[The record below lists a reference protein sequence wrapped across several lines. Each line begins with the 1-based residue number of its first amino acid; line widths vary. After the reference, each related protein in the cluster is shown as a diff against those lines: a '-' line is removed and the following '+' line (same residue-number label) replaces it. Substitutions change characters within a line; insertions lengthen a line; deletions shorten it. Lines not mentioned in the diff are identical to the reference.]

1 MTRILASLFI
11 LVSLGICR
19 LFSAEEEAAA
29 GKERIDVKVAR
40 FYYPNTPDDPTTK
53 NLINLMRTDPDIK
66 ISQWGGLPLPG
77 GAGRAPIMMSI
88 AGQTAPDIMESWF
101 HILDKDINQGFLYPL
116 NEWIGEDND
125 GNGQIDNDEAIWP
138 GWKQIP
144 LLWRQVATK
153 KGKVYALPQATKNYM
168 GVIFRTDLAR
178 SAGLDPENPP
188 QTWDEFIYWCQK
200 LTDPKRDVPGAI
212 LKEGQRGIALTP
224 YGFTWL
230 PWMQSAGGD
239 PIVQKRKSP
248 KTGKEF
254 DFAVDSTSF
263 VSPDGED
270 LSEVEPVWRANF
282 ASKEGIA
289 AAELF
294 QRLRWMKWM
303 IDPETGEPVNLTK
316 EELLIREVRFKG
328 RLIKFTEKDI
338 ITGVAR
344 GQTGQRG
351 TGAGELLA
359 RGEVGMFTW
368 FVQDLFG
375 FGQGMGLNPELL
387 SWFPFPAGPA
397 PKGRRVVQIQRHYA
411 VITEGVGRRSKEER
425 DKVWE
430 AITTITS
437 QKVVDDAISKSVLSG
452 LANFINPLDLHRLG
466 FDDYL
471 KDVPEAIKK
480 NFKEIEN
487 GKIQSFTEPYMGFWV
502 PMDSSLNTMV
512 LSQIIA
518 ETGENF
524 EVAGALKRVETEAN
538 SGAMFTRSE
547 KELSKY
553 RIPALAIFS
562 VLVLAAGYIVFLI
575 IRSFFQKKRSGM
587 ETSKSVTQPLL
598 PWLMI
603 APAILIIGL
612 WSYYP
617 LFKGMIMAFQDY
629 KIIGKSTF
637 VGLDN
642 FINLALD
649 KTFWI
654 SLWRTIE
661 FVFLNVILAFC
672 IPIAL
677 AMLLSEVPRGKIFFR
692 TLFFLPQVTS
702 GLVIALIWKMLY
714 DPTPNGLLNQFI
726 GILNYLP
733 LVNIAPQTWLQDPN
747 LAMLCCIIPTVWASM
762 GLASLLYLAALK
774 SVPEEIYEAVE
785 VDGGGI
791 ITKLRTVTIP
801 TLMPLII
808 INFVG
813 AFIGTFQNM
822 GNIFLLTFGGPGDS
836 TTVIALKIWI
846 EAYNNLRFS
855 MATTMAWILGSLLI
869 GFTYIQIRLLRQVEF
884 RKANW
889 D

>member
-1 MTRILASLFI
+1 MTKIFISLFI
-11 LVSLGICR
+11 LVSLSICP
-19 LFSAEEEAAA
+19 LFSSENTAAA
-29 GKERIDVKVAR
+29 GNEKTEVEIAQ
-40 FYYPNTPDDPTTK
+40 FYLPNSPDDPTTK
-53 NLINLMRTDPDIK
+53 NLIELMNADPHIK

-88 AGQTAPDIMESWF
+88 AGQTAPDIMGSWF
-101 HILDKDINQGFLYPL
+101 HILSNDINQGFLYPL
-116 NEWIGEDND
+116 NEWIGEDKN
-125 GNGQIDNDEAIWP
+125 GNGQIDDNEAIWP
-138 GWKQIP
+138 GWKEIP

-178 SAGLDPENPP
+178 AAGLDPTNPP

-212 LKEGQRGIALTP
+212 IKEGQRGVALTP

-239 PIVQKRKSP
+239 PIVQIRKSP
-248 KTGKEF
+248 KTGKEYEF
-254 DFAVDSTSF
+254 SMEATSF
-263 VSPDGED
+263 VSPDGEN
-270 LSEVEPVWRANF
+270 LSTADPVWRANF
-282 ASKEGIA
+282 ASAEGIA

-294 QRLRWMKWM
+294 QRLRWMKWL
-303 IDPETGEPVNLTK
+303 IDPETSEPVNLTK
-316 EELLIREVRFKG
+316 EDIAKGEVSFKDS
-328 RLIKFTEKDI
+328 LIKFTEEDI

-359 RGEVGMFTW
+359 RGEVGMFAW

-375 FGQGMGLNPELL
+375 VGQSMGLNPELL

-411 VITEGVGRRSKEER
+411 DITEGAGRRPSTGR

-430 AITTITS
+430 ALTTITN
-437 QKVVDDAISKSVLSG
+437 QKVVDDGITKNVLSG
-452 LANFINPLDLHRLG
+452 LANFINPLDLQRLG

-471 KDVPEAIKK
+471 KDVPEVIKR
-480 NFKEIEN
+480 NFKEIES

-502 PMDSSLNTMV
+502 PMDTSLNTMV

-524 EVAGALKRVETEAN
+524 DVAGSLRKVETEAN

-553 RIPALAIFS
+553 RIPALIIFS
-562 VLVLAAGYIVFLI
+562 ILVLAAGFILSLI
-575 IRSFFQKKRSGM
+575 IRSFFQKKAPGV
-587 ETSKSVTQPLL
+587 ETSKSVTHPLL
-598 PWLMI
+598 PWAMI
-603 APAILIIGL
+603 APAIILIGL

-617 LFKGMIMAFQDY
+617 LMKGMVMAFQDY
-629 KIIGKSTF
+629 KIIGDSRF

-654 SLWRTIE
+654 SLWRTVE

-672 IPIAL
+672 IPIGL

-702 GLVIALIWKMLY
+702 ALVIALIWKMLY

-726 GILNYLP
+726 AILNQLP
-733 LVNIAPQTWLQDPN
+733 LVNIPSQTWLQDPKF
-747 LAMLCCIIPTVWASM
+747 AMLCCIIPTVWASM
-762 GLASLLYLAALK
+762 GMASLLYLAALK

-791 ITKLRTVTIP
+791 MTKLRTVTIP

-855 MATTMAWILGSLLI
+855 MATSMAWVLGSLLI
-869 GFTYIQIRLLRQVEF
+869 GFTYIQIRMLRQVEF